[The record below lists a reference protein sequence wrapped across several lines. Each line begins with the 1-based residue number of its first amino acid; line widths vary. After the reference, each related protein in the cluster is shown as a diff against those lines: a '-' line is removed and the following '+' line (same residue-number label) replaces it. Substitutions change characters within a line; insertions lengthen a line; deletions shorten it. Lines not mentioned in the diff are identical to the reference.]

1 MKKFSRLICSLF
13 LVCCIAA
20 CFAACTRED
29 KENGNDSG
37 DAPNSGTFEEET
49 AAGIDKDDHFTWFDV
64 NKTDL
69 PDLTECQKISA
80 GMTLNQVI
88 RAIGKPQ
95 RDIGY
100 GTWIFQFDVADGSV
114 LTVSFVLGDEMQRP
128 ETPTYDC
135 LIVSGAG
142 FDREIP
148 DVYFPFKGTLN
159 ELYPWIDEL
168 KEEDIVK
175 VRSERSA
182 IGVAPGH
189 LKNISYST
197 DGADIQNVYRLLFS
211 TLYQISSS
219 EGQMDGGGY
228 VQYDFFTNDSQT
240 FSIKVANNT
249 VFLHKQYYK
258 FVDYFSYVFKNP
270 ELDCHSFITYVDRCE
285 IYTYA
290 NESVKIGDFEGLGEI
305 EFEIYE
311 GIIETAP
318 KFRLKSFAV
327 NLLILSK
334 DQFVIEGE
342 DNTII
347 YRITGEKDFSALFA
361 DGN

>member
-1 MKKFSRLICSLF
+1 MKKFTRLICLLF
-13 LVCCIAA
+13 LVGCIAA
-20 CFAACTRED
+20 SFAACTQD
-29 KENGNDSG
+29 NKNENNNDPDSG
-37 DAPNSGTFEEET
+37 IIEDEET

-114 LTVSFVLGDEMQRP
+114 LTVSFVLGDERQRP

-159 ELYPWIDEL
+159 ELYPWINEL

-219 EGQMDGGGY
+219 EGQMDGGRC
-228 VQYDFFTNDSQT
+228 VKYDFFTKDNQT
-240 FSIKVANNT
+240 VSITVSNNT
-249 VFLHKQYYK
+249 VMINNRYYK
-258 FVDYFSYVFKNP
+258 FSDYFNYKFQYS
-270 ELDCHSFITYVDRCE
+270 ELDCHSFITYVDAYE

-290 NESVKIGDFEGLGEI
+290 NESVKIGDYEGLGEI
-305 EFEIYE
+305 EFEVYE
-311 GIIETAP
+311 GIIETSP